1 MAPHRINKQRPDPF
15 FALGHLKSD
24 YRLERN
30 RLKGGMGDALNVL
43 LSAAAMNFKKL
54 LGFFLAFLLRLLSAL
69 LPPRSNACQPFPA

>member
-43 LSAAAMNFKKL
+43 LSAAAMNFAKL
-54 LGFFLAFLLRLLSAL
+54 LRFVLAFWRLLLAAFFRPTPSPCFA
-69 LPPRSNACQPFPA
+69 